1 MLDIN
6 DNQPSKKEDI
16 NQPPIIEE
24 KLSENQP
31 IPTSLDTNPINN
43 LEDYTEIIPQK
54 IDNQQKTKSFTNEND
69 NGNLEENMDN
79 QNLEFSF
86 GKELQK
92 EKIINNKNSFN
103 KDNKDNNNS
112 EKTETT
118 TNANSLKNKINT
130 MKHDLMDKRDIFS
143 ENLSSYQYTDSLS
156 NLRDNNI
163 EDNKKLQLI
172 KEKFVSNFK
181 NKERAASLEKTLSL
195 FEKYQNYRK
204 YHLNHSF
211 STFRDIPIPFRCL
224 TTQNANNLSIIDNK
238 DNNKKITQQTSS
250 FSNLEIDYINK
261 KNENII
267 NIGNNIKNEKN
278 MNTINIIKDIN
289 NINNKKLILKKK
301 INRKKGLDKTLSSL
315 KEDKKKGFYIR
326 KVIREEKYFIGDD
339 GKEKII
345 GINQST
351 IDSLET
357 NEKNEKNEKSE
368 KIDSTFKEIMQN
380 AKDKDKDKDN
390 YKNSNIP
397 LLDNKKIGELI
408 KEKISNK
415 NIDNNYINIEDEN
428 KTNFFK
434 NKNIEIKTELINNNN
449 KTILNENFNNNIKIV
464 INKINKINSNPKI
477 NLNFIKKNK
486 TKKAKEQK
494 CLTRNK
500 LIENDNNFIYK
511 TETNDNKT
519 FHLIKVD
526 KVDKLKNDKYIK
538 YKPLFTNININS
550 YLNKIK
556 PKIKDKLKIL
566 KCEKVHKVQNKIIDK
581 KLINIP
587 NNFNFPS
594 NSIMMIQKRQ
604 NSNKRNYSYKEI
616 TNLSNDSISSISSR
630 LNKDLGNDIFK
641 IKNKFLTID
650 SYSYLGNNKKKIN
663 SPKKINN
670 NIAFYESKSF
680 SSKKNTEQK
689 FKIKPETNA
698 KKDKFQKHIK
708 NSNIQL
714 ETINKYNRTINTNKN
729 LYQYGSN
736 NIFDIHK
743 NIKNKT
749 NLLNRNIFNIN
760 NSYKTSNYSCNNNKE
775 KNKFQIHIL
784 KKNI

>member
-1 MLDIN
+1 M
-6 DNQPSKKEDI
+6 P
-16 NQPPIIEE
+16 
-24 KLSENQP
+24 
-31 IPTSLDTNPINN
+31 
-43 LEDYTEIIPQK
+43 
-54 IDNQQKTKSFTNEND
+54 
-69 NGNLEENMDN
+69 
-79 QNLEFSF
+79 
-86 GKELQK
+86 
-92 EKIINNKNSFN
+92 
-103 KDNKDNNNS
+103 
-112 EKTETT
+112 
-118 TNANSLKNKINT
+118 NA
-130 MKHDLMDKRDIFS
+130 
-143 ENLSSYQYTDSLS
+143 
-156 NLRDNNI
+156 
-163 EDNKKLQLI
+163 
-172 KEKFVSNFK
+172 
-181 NKERAASLEKTLSL
+181 
-195 FEKYQNYRK
+195 
-204 YHLNHSF
+204 
-211 STFRDIPIPFRCL
+211 
-224 TTQNANNLSIIDNK
+224 
-238 DNNKKITQQTSS
+238 
-250 FSNLEIDYINK
+250 
-261 KNENII
+261 
-267 NIGNNIKNEKN
+267 
-278 MNTINIIKDIN
+278 
-289 NINNKKLILKKK
+289 
-301 INRKKGLDKTLSSL
+301 
-315 KEDKKKGFYIR
+315 
-326 KVIREEKYFIGDD
+326 
-339 GKEKII
+339 
-345 GINQST
+345 
-351 IDSLET
+351 
-357 NEKNEKNEKSE
+357 
-368 KIDSTFKEIMQN
+368 
-380 AKDKDKDKDN
+380 KDKDKDN

-415 NIDNNYINIEDEN
+415 NIDNNYINIEDDN

-587 NNFNFPS
+587 NNFNFS
-594 NSIMMIQKRQ
+594 TNSIMIKKRQ

-689 FKIKPETNA
+689 FKIKPETNV

-714 ETINKYNRTINTNKN
+714 ETINQYNKTINTNKN
-729 LYQYGSN
+729 LYQYGIN
-736 NIFDIHK
+736 NILDIHK
-743 NIKNKT
+743 NIKNKNKT

-775 KNKFQIHIL
+775 KNKLQIHIL